1 TTHITDGSVGYGVR
15 GFTSLFTSGAQQK

>member
-1 TTHITDGSVGYGVR
+1 TTHIIGGSAAYGVR